1 MFFNIP
7 CLFAFAGRFGDSS
20 VLFFS
25 FEDEKQLMKVNSVNA
40 EPLWWAL
47 LSCSRRRFAW
57 PD

>member
-20 VLFFS
+20 VFVFFLP

-40 EPLWWAL
+40 EP
-47 LSCSRRRFAW
+47 CSRRRFAW